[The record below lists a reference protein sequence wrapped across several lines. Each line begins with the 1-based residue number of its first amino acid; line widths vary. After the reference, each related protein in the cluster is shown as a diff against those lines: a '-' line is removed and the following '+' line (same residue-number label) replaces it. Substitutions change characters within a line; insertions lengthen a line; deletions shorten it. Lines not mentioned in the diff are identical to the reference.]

1 MAILS
6 YFPKLEITKLRVWEQ
21 ATAIHLFWLINIELP
36 YFTFEGGRN
45 LRIEVTPFFMGTN

>member
-36 YFTFEGGRN
+36 YFTLEGGRN
-45 LRIEVTPFFMGTN
+45 LRVEVTPFFMGTN